1 MPKTPAPTGAGS
13 SPFPCPRRFRNVQRD
28 RTGVVRVEAEP
39 PTYPAI
45 LLAKRTAWS
54 QKGRRP
60 PLPPVRECRL
70 RAAGSPALTR
80 RCMNAF
86 THLPLEEI
94 SKRPGETRSPV
105 TGSRRR
111 YYGAE
116 HAACNR
122 GASRMGGP
130 IGA

>member
-1 MPKTPAPTGAGS
+1 MT
-13 SPFPCPRRFRNVQRD
+13 
-28 RTGVVRVEAEP
+28 P
-39 PTYPAI
+39 PTFSQNVRPG
-45 LLAKRTAWS
+45 AKRETAPVTPS
-54 QKGRRP
+54 ARVPSPGRR
-60 PLPPVRECRL
+60 LPR
-70 RAAGSPALTR
+70 LTR

-94 SKRPGETRSPV
+94 SKRPGETRSPL